1 MDNPAHAERLLSG
14 RPGWDTA
21 GIKARLGLQRF
32 GFRKEDDMR
41 NTNRLRKP
49 NMLVLAV
56 CLILSLI
63 AIMIIADNARQNYE
77 ARDRKSVV

>member
-1 MDNPAHAERLLSG
+1 
-14 RPGWDTA
+14 
-21 GIKARLGLQRF
+21 
-32 GFRKEDDMR
+32 MR

-63 AIMIIADNARQNYE
+63 AIMIIPPVRARPSSS
-77 ARDRKSVV
+77 R